1 MEKLAT
7 RFSFGGS
14 NQYLM
19 SVNQKNGRPLKLEGK
34 RTKHIKARLTEN
46 EYSLVTNEWKS
57 LSMKESDYV
66 RLMVLKPGS
75 LKVKVNAHELL
86 RLLDHL
92 GGELGRS
99 GNNINQLAR
108 HANFLNKRGM
118 LNAETVVKFNDLF
131 SEYITLFRQIEKE
144 TRALLRRLKS

>member
-1 MEKLAT
+1 
-7 RFSFGGS
+7 
-14 NQYLM
+14 
-19 SVNQKNGRPLKLEGK
+19 
-34 RTKHIKARLTEN
+34 
-46 EYSLVTNEWKS
+46 
-57 LSMKESDYV
+57 MKESDYV

-75 LKVKVNAHELL
+75 LKVKVNAHEVL

-118 LNAETVVKFNDLF
+118 LNAETVVRFNELF

-144 TRALLRRLKS
+144 TRALLRRLKN